1 MTMSATQPKISI
13 ITAVY
18 NQLAMNQIYWENLVK
33 NTKYPFELIVIDN
46 ASTDASA
53 DFFESVGARVIRNPG
68 NYSYPVSQNQGI
80 AVAKGE
86 WLAFLNNDIIVSEGW
101 DEALIANAVHNQLDV
116 ITSCGIERIESKSAT
131 KKLRRRWNRIR
142 GLVGLFGTGRNSLLL
157 MHKWMYGNWSAFCQ
171 NRRER
176 FKHQAVEGF
185 VGNTVMF
192 SRRALDILGPWDE
205 TQQAA
210 DFDLFLRTAMRAREV
225 GDIRPMH
232 IALDCFNH
240 HYIRLTMKGGY
251 PPFVDRD
258 KLIPLD
264 QKWTAEQRA
273 LLVEN

>member
-1 MTMSATQPKISI
+1 MTMSATQPKLSI

-33 NTKYPFELIVIDN
+33 NTQHPFELIVIDN

-80 AVAKGE
+80 ALAKGE

-101 DEALIANAVHNQLDV
+101 DKTLIANAEHNQLDV
-116 ITSCGIERIESKSAT
+116 ITSCGIERVESKDAT

-142 GLVGLFGTGRNSLLL
+142 GLVGLFGTGRKSLLL

-171 NRRER
+171 TRQER
-176 FKHQAVEGF
+176 FKYQAVEGF